1 MYSNI
6 YNFITI
12 NTAMDIQTLYLL
24 FGIILFIIMT
34 LLTFKVSQYEL
45 EIERRNYIE
54 NIENDYIINDYTNIV
69 NTTED
74 QI

>member
-6 YNFITI
+6 YNFITT

-54 NIENDYIINDYTNIV
+54 NIENDYIINDYINIV

>member
-6 YNFITI
+6 YNFITT

>member
-6 YNFITI
+6 YNFITT

-54 NIENDYIINDYTNIV
+54 NIENDYINIV

>member
-6 YNFITI
+6 YKFITT